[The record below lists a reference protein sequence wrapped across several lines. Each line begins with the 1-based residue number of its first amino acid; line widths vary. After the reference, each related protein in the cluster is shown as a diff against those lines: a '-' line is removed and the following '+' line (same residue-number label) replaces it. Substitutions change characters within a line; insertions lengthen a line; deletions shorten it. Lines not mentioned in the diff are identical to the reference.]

1 MESPWCWFF
10 QGEGAKCAPEIALME
25 EFNFVIAG
33 GSDEAKENGG
43 DVFLRLL
50 RNEWADG
57 QPGEC
62 GKRANISESNPRVW
76 ACMCERLN
84 VRIARCLVYD
94 GP

>member
-1 MESPWCWFF
+1 
-10 QGEGAKCAPEIALME
+10 ME

-62 GKRANISESNPRVW
+62 SKRANISEASPRVW
-76 ACMCERLN
+76 ASMCEHPD
-84 VRIARCLVYD
+84 VRIARCLVD
-94 GP
+94 NGP

>member
-1 MESPWCWFF
+1 
-10 QGEGAKCAPEIALME
+10 ME

-33 GSDEAKENGG
+33 GSDEAKGNGG

-62 GKRANISESNPRVW
+62 SKRADISESNPRVW

>member
-1 MESPWCWFF
+1 
-10 QGEGAKCAPEIALME
+10 ME

-33 GSDEAKENGG
+33 GGDEAKENGG
-43 DVFLRLL
+43 DVFLRLF

-62 GKRANISESNPRVW
+62 SKRADISESNPRVW

-84 VRIARCLVYD
+84 VRVARCLVYD

>member
-1 MESPWCWFF
+1 
-10 QGEGAKCAPEIALME
+10 ME
-25 EFNFVIAG
+25 EFNFVIAC

-62 GKRANISESNPRVW
+62 GKRANISESSPRVW
-76 ACMCERLN
+76 AGMCERLD
-84 VRIARCLVYD
+84 VRVARCLVYD
-94 GP
+94 DS

>member
-1 MESPWCWFF
+1 
-10 QGEGAKCAPEIALME
+10 ME

-43 DVFLRLL
+43 DVPLRLL

-62 GKRANISESNPRVW
+62 SKRADISEASPRVW
-76 ACMCERLN
+76 TCMCEHLD
-84 VRIARCLVYD
+84 VRIARCLVNN